1 MRRAREQTGGPHYL
15 EDGSSRRGL
24 EETGE
29 TLVSFVEVDDRIGPW
44 NFVELDPW
52 PPGTVPP
59 PDEICYDVAQGPALE
74 AVLLATRPEYL
85 EVSPGLPRVGPLA
98 ANGERSLLDFADAY
112 TTELHCGWHIQCDV
126 PTDVVV
132 LELTSFHMRFLD
144 YFDLHSG
151 EDGAAPWIASL
162 DEDDVAEN
170 PTFMSSRDS
179 MYIAVRKHYEHGAN
193 IFETHGFQAEYWC
206 ESRDLFVWG
215 CTNHEASNYDPV
227 ATADDG
233 SCASR
238 LGDALLSAMVPSPSS
253 RALFQ
258 EHGWI
263 SGNDPC
269 RDEWKGVTC
278 DAHGRIT
285 QISFLAPHHLFW
297 HRGSPWHRHGS
308 RASPGTAKS
317 AFPFSTTGQLK
328 FELGADSLGDLTDL
342 RSFNTGWV
350 QYPASGTIPHT
361 IGNLVRLKE
370 LFLIARLSGTVPPE
384 IVRCTNLAVF
394 VSHYSRISGSLP
406 DIFAGGRLEQF
417 ANFRGKISG
426 TLPSSFGESRHMW

>member
-24 EETGE
+24 EET
-29 TLVSFVEVDDRIGPW
+29 LVGFAEVDDRIGPW
-44 NFVELDPW
+44 NFVELGPW

-59 PDEICYDVAQGPALE
+59 PDQMCYDVAQGPALD

-179 MYIAVRKHYEHGAN
+179 MYISVGKNYEHGAN

-253 RALFQ
+253 LARFQ

-263 SGNDPC
+263 RGNDPC
-269 RDEWKGVTC
+269 RDEWRGVTC
-278 DAHGRIT
+278 DAHGRVT
-285 QISFLAPHHLFW
+285 QISFVPVDDLNW
-297 HRGSPWHRHGS
+297 HKDSPWVAHGHA
-308 RASPGTAKS
+308 ASPSS
-317 AFPFSTTGQLK
+317 ANSALRHTDNGQLRY
-328 FELGADSLGDLTDL
+328 ELGADALGDLTDL
-342 RSFNTGWV
+342 RTFQTGFY
-350 QYPASGTIPHT
+350 QYGASGTIPHT
-361 IGNLVRLKE
+361 IGNLVRLKV
-370 LFLIARLSGTVPPE
+370 LVTIGRFSGTLPPE

-394 VSHYSRISGSLP
+394 RSSFSLISGSLP
-406 DIFAGGRLEQF
+406 DIFAGGRLEVF
-417 ANFRGKISG
+417 TNYAGRISG

>member
-24 EETGE
+24 EETGISQ
-29 TLVSFVEVDDRIGPW
+29 SFDPAEIDDRIGPW
-44 NFVELDPW
+44 SFVELGPW

-59 PDEICYDVAQGPALE
+59 PDQMCYDVAQGPALE
-74 AVLLATRPEYL
+74 AVLLAERPEYL
-85 EVSPGLPRVGPLA
+85 AVSPLPRVGPLA
-98 ANGERSLLDFADAY
+98 ANGERSLLNFADAY

-151 EDGAAPWIASL
+151 DDGAEPLIASL

-179 MYIAVRKHYEHGAN
+179 MYISVRKHYQHGAN

-206 ESRDLFVWG
+206 ESSDLFVWG

-263 SGNDPC
+263 RGNDPC

-285 QISFLAPHHLFW
+285 EINFQNHLDFIW
-297 HRGSPWHRHGS
+297 HRASPWHRLGNFG
-308 RASPGTAKS
+308 SPGSAIS
-317 AFPFSTTGQLK
+317 AFPGSTSDQLK

-342 RSFNTGWV
+342 RSFNTGWR
-350 QYPASGTIPHT
+350 QYGASGTIPHT

-370 LFLIARLSGTVPPE
+370 LVTIARLSGTVPPE

-394 VSHYSRISGSLP
+394 MSHYSRISGSLP
-406 DIFAGGRLEQF
+406 DIFAGGRLEVF
-417 ANFRGKISG
+417 ANYGGRISG